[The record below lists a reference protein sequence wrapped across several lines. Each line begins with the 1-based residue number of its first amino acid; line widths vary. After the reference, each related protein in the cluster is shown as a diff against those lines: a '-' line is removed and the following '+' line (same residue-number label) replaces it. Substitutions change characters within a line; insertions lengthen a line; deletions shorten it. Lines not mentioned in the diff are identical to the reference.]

1 MSRQVAIIQS
11 SYIPWRGYFAII
23 ARCDAFIFLDSVQ
36 FTRRDWRTRNRI
48 KTPIGPLW
56 LSVPVRQKG
65 NYRTPVDGITT
76 AEKGWTRQHL
86 RSIEANYRR
95 APHFSTVFPALET
108 AYATAAAEA
117 SLAAVNQRLT
127 AALCDLLGIATPLL
141 RDIDLV
147 ERERL
152 DSLDPTA
159 RLVDLAAAADA
170 TTYLSGPSAR
180 SYLDEAAFTA
190 RGVAVAWMDYGNLPE
205 YQQLWGQ
212 FDPSLSIVD
221 ALLNLGAEGARAA
234 LGG

>member
-1 MSRQVAIIQS
+1 MPRQVAIIQS

-65 NYRTPVDGITT
+65 NYRAPIDGITA
-76 AEKGWTRQHL
+76 AETGWTRQHL

-108 AYATAAAEA
+108 AYAKAEA
-117 SLAAVNQRLT
+117 EVSLAAINQGLT
-127 AALCDLLGIATPLL
+127 AALCELLGIDTPLL
-141 RDIDLV
+141 RDVDLV

-152 DSLDPTA
+152 DSQEPTA
-159 RLVDLAAAADA
+159 RLVDLAVATNA

-190 RGVAVAWMDYGNLPE
+190 RGVAVAWMDYRSLPE
-205 YQQLWGQ
+205 YPQLWGQ
-212 FDPSLSIVD
+212 FDPSLSVVD
-221 ALLNLGAEGARAA
+221 ALLNLGAEGARTV